1 MFVSITEREKRT
13 KSRQCSYR
21 VSIMF
26 VSIAE
31 REKRTESLLDMQK
44 SKQERSDQELQSL
57 RDLYTQQERDIT
69 LLQLNLDG
77 TKEIMSKQQERYLA
91 KG

>member
-1 MFVSITEREKRT
+1 MRSVPNRSFVFIVFRF
-13 KSRQCSYR
+13 
-21 VSIMF
+21 F